1 MCCNKAVWR
10 LSCCG
15 ALRRPLRY
23 WTNSVLWRGAVALLA
38 AALPASTNA
47 QLGDGELALSTWID
61 AHAGEV
67 ETLTERLVNIN
78 SGTMNHAGVR
88 AVGAILDAELTAL
101 GFETEWIDLPPE
113 AERAGHLFA
122 RRTGTRGSRLLLIGH
137 LDTVFEDVPNDP
149 FRTFVREGDWARG
162 PGVVDMKSGN
172 VIIVYALKAL
182 QEIGALD
189 GSQIVVAYT
198 GDEESPGD
206 PLDVSRRDLIQA
218 GQWADIALGFEYGMR
233 DAQAEWATVARRGS
247 SGWTLEVTG
256 RQAHS
261 SQIFTDHVGAGAIFE
276 AARILAAFYDE
287 VRGEP
292 YLSFN
297 AGAILGGTEVDY
309 DFEQT
314 RGTVFGKTNVVPNR
328 VVVHGGLRTIS
339 DEQLLRAREA
349 MSAVVATRL
358 PHTNATIE
366 FSDGYPAMAPTAG
379 NRRLQA
385 MLSAIN
391 QDLGGE
397 PMPELD
403 PARRGAADISFVAPY
418 AHALAGLG
426 PYGDGAHSPDE
437 RLDLS
442 SLPIA
447 TKRAAILLY
456 RLTR

>member
-1 MCCNKAVWR
+1 MFAGV
-10 LSCCG
+10 
-15 ALRRPLRY
+15 RRC
-23 WTNSVLWRGAVALLA
+23 AVALLA
-38 AALPASTNA
+38 TALSAGVHA
-47 QLGDGELALSTWID
+47 QLSEDERAIAAWID
-61 AHAGEV
+61 MHIGEV
-67 ETLTERLVNIN
+67 EALTERLVNIN

-88 AVGAILDAELTAL
+88 EIGSILDSELAAL

-122 RRTGTRGSRLLLIGH
+122 RRTGGRGSRLLLIGH
-137 LDTVFEDVPNDP
+137 LDTVFEDDANDP
-149 FRTFVREGDWARG
+149 FRTYAGEGNWARG
-162 PGVVDMKSGN
+162 PGVADMKSGN

-182 QEIGALD
+182 AEIGALD
-189 GSQIVVAYT
+189 GSQIFVAYT

-206 PLDVSRRDLIQA
+206 PLEVSRRDLIEA

-233 DAQAEWATVARRGS
+233 DAQGEWATVARRGS

-261 SQIFTDHVGAGAIFE
+261 SQVFAEHVGAGAVFE

-287 VRGEP
+287 VRGET

-297 AGAILGGTEVDY
+297 AGAILGGTDVDY

-314 RGTVFGKTNVVPNR
+314 RGTAFGKTNVVPRR

-339 DEQLLRAREA
+339 GDQLERAREA
-349 MSAVVATRL
+349 MRAVVSRNL
-358 PHTNATIE
+358 PHTSATIE
-366 FSDGYPAMAPTAG
+366 FSDGYPAMAPTEG

-385 MLSAIN
+385 MLSEIN
-391 QDLGGE
+391 EELGGG
-397 PMPELD
+397 PMPALD

-418 AHALAGLG
+418 ADALAGLG
-426 PYGDGAHSPDE
+426 AYGDGAHSPEE